1 MTFWQFAFKNVSRN
15 SKAYFAHFV
24 SSAFSIMVFFSFTVY
39 TYHPRLQSVQ
49 SFQERDPLM
58 NLASTAQFVI
68 VMFSFFFLLYS
79 VGTFLN
85 VRKQQ
90 FGVLTILGISQRQLK
105 KLLFTENM
113 IIGILSIFI
122 GIQGGLVFS
131 NFFLLVT
138 SKLTGAKGLFLY
150 WPTEAIIVTT
160 KAIIVTTVTFIILF
174 LIVSTFTPMFI
185 RTRKTTQLIKAT
197 KKGKKEKKPSI
208 LISIFALTCL
218 GLCYYIAGY
227 PQGYVTEEN
236 VQNGSVVFI
245 MLSILPL
252 VVVGTYLFFSQTF
265 LLFIYILK
273 KRRKFYLKQ
282 INMLWISDLVA
293 RTRSNINVLFIVSM
307 LSALAFTII
316 IGLFAVNNN
325 TKASVLERYPIPF
338 TYTSEGDN
346 TFEQKHITTIETEL
360 TNANFQYKKYKFTVL
375 KDTALKESI
384 SIMKMSDYNALAK
397 QLNRPEIT
405 LDSTQVYSIS
415 RYSPE
420 LLNLVSN
427 PFAKQHTITLG
438 SNKKEFHI
446 KGFINKGI
454 EPSFALPYLIVM
466 QDNVIENM
474 IPHIETI
481 TVYNYFVENW
491 ENAIVPTK
499 NILKSLD
506 HDANNLYEAH
516 KDEEDFIK
524 PFYIHTA
531 TDELIYGKGNA
542 IAQFFIWA
550 FLGFI
555 FFIGAASVLY
565 FRMYND
571 LTTERQKYITITKLG
586 LTESEMFRSA
596 TIQLGILFFV
606 PYIVAGIHTIFAIQ
620 FLQAMF
626 SFSLRKELL
635 IVLTLFGI
643 IEIIFFFLI
652 RSLYINKLSQHV
664 KI

>member
-15 SKAYFAHFV
+15 SKAYFAYFV

-39 TYHPRLQSVQ
+39 AFHPRLQSVQ
-49 SFQERDPLM
+49 GFQERDPLM
-58 NLASTAQFVI
+58 NSASTAQFII
-68 VMFSFFFLLYS
+68 VLFSFFFLLYS
-79 VGTFLN
+79 VGSFLN

-90 FGVLTILGISQRQLK
+90 FGILTILGISQRQLK
-105 KLLFTENM
+105 RLLFTENM
-113 IIGILSIFI
+113 MIGILSIFI

-138 SKLTGAKGLFLY
+138 SKLTGAKGLYLY
-150 WPTEAIIVTT
+150 WPTE
-160 KAIIVTTVTFIILF
+160 AIIVTTVTFIILF

-185 RTRKTTQLIKAT
+185 STRKTAQLIKGN
-197 KKGKKEKKPSI
+197 KKMKAEKKPSI
-208 LISIFALTCL
+208 LISLFALICL

-227 PQGYVTEEN
+227 PKGYVTEKN

-252 VVVGTYLFFSQTF
+252 VVVGTYFFFSQTF

-282 INMLWISDLVA
+282 INMLWISDLVS

-316 IGLFAVNNN
+316 IGLFAANNN
-325 TKASVLERYPIPF
+325 TTASVLERYPVPF

-346 TFEQKHITTIETEL
+346 SLEQKHITTIETEL
-360 TNANFQYKKYKFTVL
+360 TNSNFQYRKYKFTVV
-375 KDTALKESI
+375 KDTSSKEDI
-384 SIMKMSDYNALAK
+384 MLMKMSDYNAIAK
-397 QLNRPEIT
+397 QLKRPEIT
-405 LDSTQVYSIS
+405 LDSTQVYIIS
-415 RYSPE
+415 RHSPE

-427 PFAKQHTITLG
+427 PFAKHNTITLG

-454 EPSFALPYLIVM
+454 EPSFAFPHLAVV
-466 QDNVIENM
+466 QDYVFDNM
-474 IPHIETI
+474 IPHIET
-481 TVYNYFVENW
+481 TVIYNYFVENW

-499 NILKSLD
+499 NMLRVISG
-506 HDANNLYEAH
+506 DARKFYEKH
-516 KDEEDFIK
+516 TEENAQVPFFI
-524 PFYIHTA
+524 YTA

-542 IAQFFIWA
+542 VAQFFIWA

-606 PYIVAGIHTIFAIQ
+606 PYIVAGIHTIFAIK
-620 FLQAMF
+620 FLQSMF
-626 SFSLRKELL
+626 SFSLLKETC

-652 RSLYINKLSQHV
+652 RSLYINKLSQHIKV
-664 KI
+664 

>member
-15 SKAYFAHFV
+15 SKAYFAYFV

-39 TYHPRLQSVQ
+39 AYHPRLQSVQ

-58 NLASTAQFVI
+58 NLASTAQLVI

-79 VGTFLN
+79 IGTFLN

-90 FGVLTILGISQRQLK
+90 FGILTILGISQRQLK
-105 KLLFTENM
+105 RLLFTENM

-138 SKLTGAKGLFLY
+138 SKLTSAKGLYLY
-150 WPTEAIIVTT
+150 WPTE
-160 KAIIVTTVTFIILF
+160 AIIVTTVTFIILF

-185 RTRKTTQLIKAT
+185 RTRKTAHLIKGN
-197 KKGKKEKKPSI
+197 KKMPAEKRPSI
-208 LISIFALTCL
+208 LISLFALICL

-227 PQGYVTEEN
+227 PRGYVTEQN
-236 VQNGSVVFI
+236 VQNGSVFFI

-252 VVVGTYLFFSQTF
+252 VIVGTYLFFSQTF

-282 INMLWISDLVA
+282 INMLWISDLVS

-316 IGLFAVNNN
+316 IGLFAANNN
-325 TKASVLERYPIPF
+325 TKASVLERYPVPF

-346 TFEQKHITTIETEL
+346 SLEQKHISTIETEL
-360 TNANFQYKKYKFTVL
+360 TTNNFLYKKYKFTVL
-375 KDTALKESI
+375 KDTASKEDI
-384 SIMKMSDYNALAK
+384 MLMKMSDYNAIAK
-397 QLNRPEIT
+397 QLKRPEIT
-405 LDSTQVYSIS
+405 IDSTEVYIIS
-415 RYSPE
+415 RHSPE
-420 LLNLVSN
+420 LLDLVSN
-427 PFAKQHTITLG
+427 PFAKQNTITLG

-454 EPSFALPYLIVM
+454 EPSFAFPHLAVV
-466 QDNVIENM
+466 QDYVFDNM
-474 IPHIETI
+474 IPHIET
-481 TVYNYFVENW
+481 TVIYNYFVENW

-499 NILKSLD
+499 NMLRVISG
-506 HDANNLYEAH
+506 DAREFYEKH
-516 KDEEDFIK
+516 TEENAQV
-524 PFYIHTA
+524 PFFIHTA

-542 IAQFFIWA
+542 VAQFFIWA

-606 PYIVAGIHTIFAIQ
+606 PYIVAGVHTLFAVK
-620 FLQAMF
+620 FLQSMF
-626 SFSLRKELL
+626 SFSLLKETC
-635 IVLTLFGI
+635 IVLTFFGI

-652 RSLYINKLSQHV
+652 RSLYINKLSQHI

>member
-15 SKAYFAHFV
+15 SKAYFAYFV

-39 TYHPRLQSVQ
+39 AYHPRLQSVQ

-58 NLASTAQFVI
+58 NLASTAQLVI

-79 VGTFLN
+79 IGTFLN

-90 FGVLTILGISQRQLK
+90 FGILTILGISQRQLK
-105 KLLFTENM
+105 RLLFTENM

-138 SKLTGAKGLFLY
+138 SKLTSAKGLYLY
-150 WPTEAIIVTT
+150 WPTE
-160 KAIIVTTVTFIILF
+160 AIIVTTVTFIILF

-185 RTRKTTQLIKAT
+185 RTRKTAHLIKGN
-197 KKGKKEKKPSI
+197 KKMPAEKRPSI
-208 LISIFALTCL
+208 LISLFALICL

-227 PQGYVTEEN
+227 PRGYVTEKN
-236 VQNGSVVFI
+236 VQNGSVFFI

-252 VVVGTYLFFSQTF
+252 VIVGTYLFFSQTF

-273 KRRKFYLKQ
+273 KHRKFYLKQ
-282 INMLWISDLVA
+282 INMLWISDLVS

-316 IGLFAVNNN
+316 IGLFAANNN
-325 TKASVLERYPIPF
+325 TKASVLERYPVPF

-346 TFEQKHITTIETEL
+346 SLEQKHISTIETEL
-360 TNANFQYKKYKFTVL
+360 TTNNFLYKKYKFTVL
-375 KDTALKESI
+375 KDTASKEDI
-384 SIMKMSDYNALAK
+384 MLMKMSDYNAIAK
-397 QLNRPEIT
+397 QLKRPEIT
-405 LDSTQVYSIS
+405 IDSTEVYIIS
-415 RYSPE
+415 RHSPE
-420 LLNLVSN
+420 LLDLVSN
-427 PFAKQHTITLG
+427 PFAKQNTITLG

-454 EPSFALPYLIVM
+454 EPSFAFPHLAVV
-466 QDNVIENM
+466 QDYVFDNM
-474 IPHIETI
+474 IPHIET
-481 TVYNYFVENW
+481 TVIYNYFVENW

-499 NILKSLD
+499 NMLRVISG
-506 HDANNLYEAH
+506 DAREFYEKH
-516 KDEEDFIK
+516 TEENAQV
-524 PFYIHTA
+524 PFFIHTA

-542 IAQFFIWA
+542 VAQFFIWA

-606 PYIVAGIHTIFAIQ
+606 PYIVAGVHTLFAVK
-620 FLQAMF
+620 FLQSMF
-626 SFSLRKELL
+626 SFSLLKETC
-635 IVLTLFGI
+635 IVLTFFGI

-652 RSLYINKLSQHV
+652 RSLYINKLSQHI

>member
-15 SKAYFAHFV
+15 SKAYFAYFV

-39 TYHPRLQSVQ
+39 AYHPRLQSVQ

-58 NLASTAQFVI
+58 NLASTAQLVI

-79 VGTFLN
+79 IGTFLN

-90 FGVLTILGISQRQLK
+90 FGVLTVLGISQKQLK
-105 KLLFTENM
+105 RLLFTENM
-113 IIGILSIFI
+113 IIGMLAIFA

-138 SKLTGAKGLFLY
+138 SKLTSAKGLYLY

-160 KAIIVTTVTFIILF
+160 ITFIILF

-185 RTRKTTQLIKAT
+185 RTRKTTRLIKNN
-197 KKGKKEKKPSI
+197 KKEKRPSI
-208 LISIFALTCL
+208 LISLFALICL
-218 GLCYYIAGY
+218 ALCYYIAGY
-227 PQGYVTEEN
+227 PQGYITEKN
-236 VQNGSVVFI
+236 AQNGSVFLI

-265 LLFIYILK
+265 LLFIFILK
-273 KRRKFYLKQ
+273 KRRKFYMKQ
-282 INMLWISDLVA
+282 INMLWISDLA
-293 RTRSNINVLFIVSM
+293 NRTRSNINVLFIVSM

-316 IGLFAVNNN
+316 IGVFAINSN
-325 TKASVLERYPIPF
+325 TKAMILERRPFPF
-338 TYTSEGDN
+338 TYTSNGDN
-346 TFEQKHITTIETEL
+346 SLEQKHIATIETEL
-360 TNANFQYKKYKFTVL
+360 TNANFQYNKHKSTLL
-375 KDTALKESI
+375 KDTALKEDI
-384 SIMKMSDYNALAK
+384 ALMKMSDYNTLAK
-397 QLNRPEIT
+397 QLKRPEIH
-405 LDSTQVYSIS
+405 LDSTQVYIIS

-427 PFAKQHTITLG
+427 PFAKQNTITIG

-446 KGFINKGI
+446 KGFINKSI
-454 EPSFALPYLIVM
+454 EPAFVFPYLMVV
-466 QDNVIENM
+466 QDDVFNNM
-474 IPHIETI
+474 IPHIETTI
-481 TVYNYFVENW
+481 VYNYFVENW
-491 ENAIVPTK
+491 ENAIAPTK
-499 NILKSLD
+499 NILKHIGKD
-506 HDANNLYEAH
+506 TDTFYEAH
-516 KDEEDFIK
+516 KDAEGNFEP
-524 PFYIHTA
+524 PFHIYTA
-531 TDELIYGKGNA
+531 ADDLKYSKGNS
-542 IAQFFIWA
+542 IATFFIWA

-571 LTTERQKYITITKLG
+571 LTNEKQKYITITKLG

-606 PYIVAGIHTIFAIQ
+606 PYIVAGIHTLFAVK
-620 FLQAMF
+620 FLQTMF
-626 SFSLRKELL
+626 AFSLLKELL
-635 IVLTLFGI
+635 IVLTFFGI

-652 RSLYINKLSQHV
+652 RSLYINKLSQHI

>member
-15 SKAYFAHFV
+15 SKAYFAYFV

-39 TYHPRLQSVQ
+39 AYHPRLQSVQ

-58 NLASTAQFVI
+58 NLASTAQLVI

-79 VGTFLN
+79 IGTFLN
-85 VRKQQ
+85 VRKHQ
-90 FGVLTILGISQRQLK
+90 FGILTILGISQRQLK
-105 KLLFTENM
+105 RLLFTENM

-138 SKLTGAKGLFLY
+138 SKLTNAKGLYLY
-150 WPTEAIIVTT
+150 WPTE
-160 KAIIVTTVTFIILF
+160 AIIVTTVTFIILF

-185 RTRKTTQLIKAT
+185 RTRKTTKLIKGVN
-197 KKGKKEKKPSI
+197 KEKSEKKPSI
-208 LISIFALTCL
+208 PISLFALTCL

-227 PQGYVTEEN
+227 PQGYITEKN
-236 VQNGSVVFI
+236 AQNGSVFLI

-282 INMLWISDLVA
+282 INMLWISDLVS

-316 IGLFAVNNN
+316 IGLFAANNN
-325 TKASVLERYPIPF
+325 TKASVLERYPVPF

-346 TFEQKHITTIETEL
+346 SLEQKHISTIETEL
-360 TNANFQYKKYKFTVL
+360 TTNNFLYKKYKFTVL
-375 KDTALKESI
+375 KDTASKEDI
-384 SIMKMSDYNALAK
+384 MLMKMSDYNAIAK
-397 QLNRPEIT
+397 QLKRPEIT
-405 LDSTQVYSIS
+405 IDSTEVYIIS
-415 RYSPE
+415 RHSPE
-420 LLNLVSN
+420 LLDLVSN
-427 PFAKQHTITLG
+427 PFAKQNTITLG

-454 EPSFALPYLIVM
+454 EPSFAFPHLAVV
-466 QDNVIENM
+466 QDYVFDNM
-474 IPHIETI
+474 IPHIET
-481 TVYNYFVENW
+481 TVIYNYFVENW

-499 NILKSLD
+499 NMLRVISG
-506 HDANNLYEAH
+506 DAREFYEKH
-516 KDEEDFIK
+516 TEEK
-524 PFYIHTA
+524 AQVPFFIHTA

-542 IAQFFIWA
+542 VAQFFIWA

-606 PYIVAGIHTIFAIQ
+606 PYIVAGVHTLFAVK
-620 FLQAMF
+620 FLQSMF
-626 SFSLRKELL
+626 SFSLLKRHVSYSPFSGLSR
-635 IVLTLFGI
+635 LF
-643 IEIIFFFLI
+643 
-652 RSLYINKLSQHV
+652 SSS
-664 KI
+664 

>member
-15 SKAYFAHFV
+15 SKAYFAYFV

-39 TYHPRLQSVQ
+39 AYHPRLQSVQ

-58 NLASTAQFVI
+58 NLASTAQLVI

-79 VGTFLN
+79 IGTFLN

-90 FGVLTILGISQRQLK
+90 FGILTILGISQRQLK
-105 KLLFTENM
+105 RLLFTENM

-138 SKLTGAKGLFLY
+138 SKLTSAKGLYLY
-150 WPTEAIIVTT
+150 WPTE
-160 KAIIVTTVTFIILF
+160 AIIVTTVTFIILF

-185 RTRKTTQLIKAT
+185 RTRKTAHLIKGN
-197 KKGKKEKKPSI
+197 KKMPADKRPSI
-208 LISIFALTCL
+208 LISLFALICL

-227 PQGYVTEEN
+227 PRGYVTEKN
-236 VQNGSVVFI
+236 VQNGSVFFI

-252 VVVGTYLFFSQTF
+252 VIVGTYLFFSQTF

-282 INMLWISDLVA
+282 INMLWISDLVS

-316 IGLFAVNNN
+316 IGLFAANNN
-325 TKASVLERYPIPF
+325 TKASVLERYPVPF

-346 TFEQKHITTIETEL
+346 SLEQKHISTIETEL
-360 TNANFQYKKYKFTVL
+360 TTNNFLYKKYKFTVL
-375 KDTALKESI
+375 KDTASKEDI
-384 SIMKMSDYNALAK
+384 MLMKMSDYNAIAK
-397 QLNRPEIT
+397 QLKRPEIT
-405 LDSTQVYSIS
+405 IDSTEVYIIS
-415 RYSPE
+415 RHSPE
-420 LLNLVSN
+420 LLDLVSN
-427 PFAKQHTITLG
+427 PFAKQNTITLG

-454 EPSFALPYLIVM
+454 EPSFAFPHLAVV
-466 QDNVIENM
+466 QDYVFDNM
-474 IPHIETI
+474 IPHIET
-481 TVYNYFVENW
+481 TVIYNYFVENW

-499 NILKSLD
+499 NMLRVISG
-506 HDANNLYEAH
+506 DAREFYEKH
-516 KDEEDFIK
+516 TEENAQV
-524 PFYIHTA
+524 PFFIHTA

-542 IAQFFIWA
+542 VAQFFIWA

-606 PYIVAGIHTIFAIQ
+606 PYIVAGVHTLFAVK
-620 FLQAMF
+620 FLQSMF
-626 SFSLRKELL
+626 SFSLLKETC
-635 IVLTLFGI
+635 IVLTFFGI

-652 RSLYINKLSQHV
+652 RSLYINKLSQHI

>member
-15 SKAYFAHFV
+15 SKAYFAYFV

-39 TYHPRLQSVQ
+39 AYHPRLQSVQ
-49 SFQERDPLM
+49 NFQERDPLM
-58 NLASTAQFVI
+58 NLASTAQLVI

-79 VGTFLN
+79 IGTFLN

-90 FGVLTILGISQRQLK
+90 FGILTILGISQRQLK
-105 KLLFTENM
+105 RLLFTENM

-138 SKLTGAKGLFLY
+138 SKLTSAKGLYLY
-150 WPTEAIIVTT
+150 WPTE
-160 KAIIVTTVTFIILF
+160 AIIVTTVTFIILF

-185 RTRKTTQLIKAT
+185 RTRKTAHLIKGN
-197 KKGKKEKKPSI
+197 KKIPAEKRPSI
-208 LISIFALTCL
+208 LISLFALICL

-227 PQGYVTEEN
+227 PRGYVTEKN
-236 VQNGSVVFI
+236 VQNGSVFFI

-316 IGLFAVNNN
+316 IGLFAANNN
-325 TKASVLERYPIPF
+325 TKASVLERYPVPF

-346 TFEQKHITTIETEL
+346 SLEQKHISTIETEL
-360 TNANFQYKKYKFTVL
+360 TTSNFQYQKYKFTVL
-375 KDTALKESI
+375 KDTASKEDI
-384 SIMKMSDYNALAK
+384 MLMKMSDYNAIAK
-397 QLNRPEIT
+397 QLKRPEIT
-405 LDSTQVYSIS
+405 IDSTEVYIIS
-415 RYSPE
+415 RHSPE
-420 LLNLVSN
+420 LLDLVSN
-427 PFAKQHTITLG
+427 PFAKQNTITLG

-454 EPSFALPYLIVM
+454 EPSFAFPHLAVV
-466 QDNVIENM
+466 QDYVFDNM
-474 IPHIETI
+474 IPHIET
-481 TVYNYFVENW
+481 TVIYNYFVENW

-499 NILKSLD
+499 NMLRVISS
-506 HDANNLYEAH
+506 DAREFYKKH
-516 KDEEDFIK
+516 TEENAQV
-524 PFYIHTA
+524 PFFIHTA

-542 IAQFFIWA
+542 VAQFFIWA

-586 LTESEMFRSA
+586 LTELEMFRSA

-606 PYIVAGIHTIFAIQ
+606 PYIVAGVHTLFAVK
-620 FLQAMF
+620 FLQSMF
-626 SFSLRKELL
+626 SFSLLKETC
-635 IVLTLFGI
+635 IVLTFFGI

-652 RSLYINKLSQHV
+652 RSLYINKLSQHI

>member
-15 SKAYFAHFV
+15 SKAYFAYFV

-39 TYHPRLQSVQ
+39 AYHPRLQSVQ

-58 NLASTAQFVI
+58 NLASTAQLVI

-79 VGTFLN
+79 IGTFLN

-90 FGVLTILGISQRQLK
+90 FGILTILGISQRQLK
-105 KLLFTENM
+105 RLLFTENM

-138 SKLTGAKGLFLY
+138 SKLTSAKGLYLY
-150 WPTEAIIVTT
+150 WPTE
-160 KAIIVTTVTFIILF
+160 AIIVTTVTFIILF
-174 LIVSTFTPMFI
+174 LIVSRFTPMFI
-185 RTRKTTQLIKAT
+185 RTRKTAHLIKGN
-197 KKGKKEKKPSI
+197 KKMPAEKRPSI
-208 LISIFALTCL
+208 LISLFALICL

-227 PQGYVTEEN
+227 PRGYVTEKN
-236 VQNGSVVFI
+236 VQNGSVFFI

-252 VVVGTYLFFSQTF
+252 VIVGTYLFFSQTF

-282 INMLWISDLVA
+282 INMLWISDLVS

-316 IGLFAVNNN
+316 IGLFAANNN
-325 TKASVLERYPIPF
+325 TKASVLERYPVPF

-346 TFEQKHITTIETEL
+346 SLEQKHISTIETEL
-360 TNANFQYKKYKFTVL
+360 TTNNFLYKKYKFTVL
-375 KDTALKESI
+375 KDTASKEDI
-384 SIMKMSDYNALAK
+384 MLMKMSDYNAIAK
-397 QLNRPEIT
+397 QLKRPEIT
-405 LDSTQVYSIS
+405 IDSTEVYIIS
-415 RYSPE
+415 RHSPE
-420 LLNLVSN
+420 LLDLVSN
-427 PFAKQHTITLG
+427 PFAKQNTITLG

-454 EPSFALPYLIVM
+454 EPSFAFPHLAVV
-466 QDNVIENM
+466 QDYVFDNM
-474 IPHIETI
+474 IPHIET
-481 TVYNYFVENW
+481 TVIYNYFVENW

-499 NILKSLD
+499 NMLRVISG
-506 HDANNLYEAH
+506 DAREFYEKH
-516 KDEEDFIK
+516 TEENAQV
-524 PFYIHTA
+524 PFFIHTA

-542 IAQFFIWA
+542 VAQFFIWA

-606 PYIVAGIHTIFAIQ
+606 PYIVAGVHTLFAVK
-620 FLQAMF
+620 FLQSMF
-626 SFSLRKELL
+626 SFSLLKETC
-635 IVLTLFGI
+635 IVLTFFGI

-652 RSLYINKLSQHV
+652 RSLYINKLSQHI

>member
-15 SKAYFAHFV
+15 SKAYFAYFV

-39 TYHPRLQSVQ
+39 AYHPRLQSVQ
-49 SFQERDPLM
+49 NFQDRDPLM

-79 VGTFLN
+79 IGTFLN

-90 FGVLTILGISQRQLK
+90 FGILTILGISQRQLK
-105 KLLFTENM
+105 RLLFTENM

-138 SKLTGAKGLFLY
+138 SKLTSAKGLYLY
-150 WPTEAIIVTT
+150 WPTE
-160 KAIIVTTVTFIILF
+160 AIIVTTVTFIILF

-185 RTRKTTQLIKAT
+185 RTRKTVHLIKGN
-197 KKGKKEKKPSI
+197 KKVTAEKRPSI

-227 PQGYVTEEN
+227 PQGYVTEKN
-236 VQNGSVVFI
+236 VQNGSVFLI

-282 INMLWISDLVA
+282 INMLWISDLVS

-316 IGLFAVNNN
+316 IGLFAANNN
-325 TKASVLERYPIPF
+325 TKASILERYPIPF

-346 TFEQKHITTIETEL
+346 SLEQKHITTIETEL
-360 TNANFQYKKYKFTVL
+360 TNSNFQYRKYKFTVL
-375 KDTALKESI
+375 KDTASKEDI
-384 SIMKMSDYNALAK
+384 MLMKMSDYNAIAK
-397 QLNRPEIT
+397 QLRRPEIT
-405 LDSTQVYSIS
+405 LDSTQVYIIS
-415 RYSPE
+415 RHSPE
-420 LLNLVSN
+420 LLDLVSN
-427 PFAKQHTITLG
+427 PFAKQNTITLG

-454 EPSFALPYLIVM
+454 EPSFAFPHLAVV
-466 QDNVIENM
+466 QDYVFDNM
-474 IPHIETI
+474 IPHIET
-481 TVYNYFVENW
+481 TVIYNYFVENW

-499 NILKSLD
+499 NMLRVISG
-506 HDANNLYEAH
+506 DAREFYEKH
-516 KDEEDFIK
+516 TEEKAQI
-524 PFYIHTA
+524 PFFIHTA

-542 IAQFFIWA
+542 VAQFFIWA

-571 LTTERQKYITITKLG
+571 LTNEKQKYITITKLG

-606 PYIVAGIHTIFAIQ
+606 PYIVAGVHTLFAVK
-620 FLQAMF
+620 FLQSMF
-626 SFSLRKELL
+626 AFSLLKELL
-635 IVLTLFGI
+635 IVLTFFGI

-652 RSLYINKLSQHV
+652 RSLYINKLSQHI

>member
-15 SKAYFAHFV
+15 SKAYFAYFV

-39 TYHPRLQSVQ
+39 AYHPRLQSVQ
-49 SFQERDPLM
+49 NFQERDPLM
-58 NLASTAQFVI
+58 NLASTAQLVI

-79 VGTFLN
+79 IGTFLN

-90 FGVLTILGISQRQLK
+90 FGILTILGISQRQLK
-105 KLLFTENM
+105 RLLFTENM

-138 SKLTGAKGLFLY
+138 SKLTSAKGLYLY
-150 WPTEAIIVTT
+150 WPTE
-160 KAIIVTTVTFIILF
+160 AIIVTTVTFIILF

-185 RTRKTTQLIKAT
+185 RTRKTAHLIKGN
-197 KKGKKEKKPSI
+197 KKIPAEKRPSI
-208 LISIFALTCL
+208 LISLFALICL

-227 PQGYVTEEN
+227 PRGYVTEKN
-236 VQNGSVVFI
+236 VQNGSVFFI

-316 IGLFAVNNN
+316 IGLFAANNN
-325 TKASVLERYPIPF
+325 TKASVLERYPVPF

-346 TFEQKHITTIETEL
+346 FLEQKHISTIETEL
-360 TNANFQYKKYKFTVL
+360 TTSNFQYKKYKFTVL
-375 KDTALKESI
+375 KDTASKEDI
-384 SIMKMSDYNALAK
+384 MLMKMSDYNAIAK
-397 QLNRPEIT
+397 QLKRPEIT
-405 LDSTQVYSIS
+405 IDSTEVYIIS
-415 RYSPE
+415 RHSPE
-420 LLNLVSN
+420 LLDLVSN
-427 PFAKQHTITLG
+427 PFAKQNTITLG

-454 EPSFALPYLIVM
+454 EPSFAFPHLAVV
-466 QDNVIENM
+466 QDYVFDNM
-474 IPHIETI
+474 IPHIET
-481 TVYNYFVENW
+481 TVIYNYFVENW

-499 NILKSLD
+499 NMLRVISG
-506 HDANNLYEAH
+506 DAREFYKKH
-516 KDEEDFIK
+516 TEENAQV
-524 PFYIHTA
+524 PFFIHTA

-542 IAQFFIWA
+542 VAQFFIWA

-586 LTESEMFRSA
+586 LTELEMFRSA

-606 PYIVAGIHTIFAIQ
+606 PYIVAGVHTLFAVK
-620 FLQAMF
+620 FLQSMF
-626 SFSLRKELL
+626 SFSLLKETC
-635 IVLTLFGI
+635 IVLTFFGI

-652 RSLYINKLSQHV
+652 RSLYINKLSQHI

>member
-15 SKAYFAHFV
+15 SKAYFAYFV

-39 TYHPRLQSVQ
+39 AYHPRLQNLQ
-49 SFQERDPLM
+49 KFQERDPLM
-58 NLASTAQFVI
+58 NLASTAQFII
-68 VMFSFFFLLYS
+68 VLFSFFFLLYS

-90 FGVLTILGISQRQLK
+90 FGILTILGISQRQLK
-105 KLLFTENM
+105 RLLFTENM

-138 SKLTGAKGLFLY
+138 SKLTSAKGLYLY
-150 WPTEAIIVTT
+150 WPAE
-160 KAIIVTTVTFIILF
+160 AIIVTTVTFIILF

-185 RTRKTTQLIKAT
+185 RTRKTVHLIKGN
-197 KKGKKEKKPSI
+197 KKVTAEKRPSI

-227 PQGYVTEEN
+227 PQGYVTEKN
-236 VQNGSVVFI
+236 VQNGSVFFI
-245 MLSILPL
+245 ILSILPL
-252 VVVGTYLFFSQTF
+252 VVVGTYFFFSQTF

-316 IGLFAVNNN
+316 IGLFAANNN

-346 TFEQKHITTIETEL
+346 SLEQKHITTIETEL
-360 TNANFQYKKYKFTVL
+360 TNSNFQYRKYKLTVL
-375 KDTALKESI
+375 KDTASKEDI
-384 SIMKMSDYNALAK
+384 MLMKMSDYNAIAK
-397 QLNRPEIT
+397 QLKRLEIT
-405 LDSTQVYSIS
+405 LDSTQVYIIS
-415 RYSPE
+415 RHSPE

-427 PFAKQHTITLG
+427 PFAKQDTITLG

-454 EPSFALPYLIVM
+454 EPSFAFPYLIVI
-466 QDNVIENM
+466 QDYVFDNM
-474 IPHIETI
+474 IPHIETTI
-481 TVYNYFVENW
+481 VYNYFVENW

-499 NILKSLD
+499 NILRTISN
-506 HDANNLYEAH
+506 DASDFFEKH
-516 KDEEDFIK
+516 KEENAQT

-531 TDELIYGKGNA
+531 TDELNYSKGNS

-571 LTTERQKYITITKLG
+571 LTNEKQKYITITKLG

-606 PYIVAGIHTIFAIQ
+606 PYIVAGVHTLFAVK
-620 FLQAMF
+620 FLQSMF
-626 SFSLRKELL
+626 SFSLLKELL
-635 IVLTLFGI
+635 IVLTFFGI

-652 RSLYINKLSQHV
+652 RSLYINKLSQHI
-664 KI
+664 KL

>member
-15 SKAYFAHFV
+15 SKAYFAYFV

-39 TYHPRLQSVQ
+39 VYHPRLQSVQ
-49 SFQERDPLM
+49 NFQERDPLM
-58 NLASTAQFVI
+58 NLASTAQLVI

-79 VGTFLN
+79 IGTFLN

-90 FGVLTILGISQRQLK
+90 FGVLTILGISQKQLK
-105 KLLFTENM
+105 RLLFTENM
-113 IIGILSIFI
+113 IIGLLAIFI

-138 SKLTGAKGLFLY
+138 SKLTGAKGLLLY
-150 WPTEAIIVTT
+150 WPTE
-160 KAIIVTTVTFIILF
+160 AIIVTTVTFIILF

-197 KKGKKEKKPSI
+197 KKEKNEKKPSI

-227 PQGYVTEEN
+227 PQGYVTEKN
-236 VQNGSVVFI
+236 VQNGSVIFI

-316 IGLFAVNNN
+316 IGLFAANNH
-325 TKASVLERYPIPF
+325 TKASILERYPIPF

-375 KDTALKESI
+375 KDTASEESI
-384 SIMKMSDYNALAK
+384 AIIKMSDYNALAK

-427 PFAKQHTITLG
+427 PFAKQDTITLG

-446 KGFINKGI
+446 KGFINEGI
-454 EPSFALPYLIVM
+454 EPSFALPHLIVM

-531 TDELIYGKGNA
+531 TDELIHSKGNA

-571 LTTERQKYITITKLG
+571 LTNEKQKYITITKLG

>member
-15 SKAYFAHFV
+15 SKAYFAYFV

-39 TYHPRLQSVQ
+39 AYHPRLQSVQ
-49 SFQERDPLM
+49 NFQERDPLM
-58 NLASTAQFVI
+58 NLASTAQLVI

-79 VGTFLN
+79 IGTFLN

-90 FGVLTILGISQRQLK
+90 FGILTILGISQRQLK
-105 KLLFTENM
+105 RLLFTENM

-138 SKLTGAKGLFLY
+138 SKLTSAKGLYLY
-150 WPTEAIIVTT
+150 WPTE
-160 KAIIVTTVTFIILF
+160 AIIVTTVTFIILF

-185 RTRKTTQLIKAT
+185 RTRKTAHLIKGN
-197 KKGKKEKKPSI
+197 KKIPAEKRPSI
-208 LISIFALTCL
+208 LISLFALICL

-227 PQGYVTEEN
+227 PRGYVTEKN
-236 VQNGSVVFI
+236 VQNGSVFFI

-316 IGLFAVNNN
+316 IGLFAANNN
-325 TKASVLERYPIPF
+325 TKASVLERYSVPF

-346 TFEQKHITTIETEL
+346 SLEQKHISTIETEL
-360 TNANFQYKKYKFTVL
+360 TTSNFQYKKYKFTVL
-375 KDTALKESI
+375 KDIASKEDI
-384 SIMKMSDYNALAK
+384 MLMKMSDYNAIAQ
-397 QLNRPEIT
+397 QLKRPEIT
-405 LDSTQVYSIS
+405 IDSTEVYIIS
-415 RYSPE
+415 RHSPE
-420 LLNLVSN
+420 LLDLVSN
-427 PFAKQHTITLG
+427 PFAKQNTITLG

-454 EPSFALPYLIVM
+454 EPSFAFPHLAVV
-466 QDNVIENM
+466 QDYVFDNM
-474 IPHIETI
+474 IPHIET
-481 TVYNYFVENW
+481 TVIYNYFVENW

-499 NILKSLD
+499 NMLRVISG
-506 HDANNLYEAH
+506 DAREFYKKHA
-516 KDEEDFIK
+516 EENAQV
-524 PFYIHTA
+524 PFFIHTA

-542 IAQFFIWA
+542 VAQFFIWA

-586 LTESEMFRSA
+586 LTELEMFRSA

-606 PYIVAGIHTIFAIQ
+606 PYIVAGVHTLFAVK
-620 FLQAMF
+620 FLQSMF
-626 SFSLRKELL
+626 SFSLLKETC
-635 IVLTLFGI
+635 IVLTFFGI

-652 RSLYINKLSQHV
+652 RSLYINKLSQHI

>member
-15 SKAYFAHFV
+15 SKAYFAYFV

-39 TYHPRLQSVQ
+39 AYHPRLQSVQ

-79 VGTFLN
+79 IGTFLN

-90 FGVLTILGISQRQLK
+90 FGILTILGISQRQLK
-105 KLLFTENM
+105 RLLFTENM

-138 SKLTGAKGLFLY
+138 SKLTSAKGLYLY
-150 WPTEAIIVTT
+150 WPTE
-160 KAIIVTTVTFIILF
+160 AIIVTTVTFIILF

-185 RTRKTTQLIKAT
+185 RTRKTTQLIKGVN
-197 KKGKKEKKPSI
+197 KEKSEKKPSI
-208 LISIFALTCL
+208 LISLFAVICL

-227 PQGYVTEEN
+227 PRGYVTEKN
-236 VQNGSVVFI
+236 VQNGSVFFI

-282 INMLWISDLVA
+282 INMLWISDLVS

-316 IGLFAVNNN
+316 IGLFAANNN

-346 TFEQKHITTIETEL
+346 SLEQKHITTIETEL
-360 TNANFQYKKYKFTVL
+360 TNSNFPYKKYKFTVL
-375 KDTALKESI
+375 KDTASKED
-384 SIMKMSDYNALAK
+384 IMLMKLSDYNAIAK
-397 QLNRPEIT
+397 QLKRSEIKI
-405 LDSTQVYSIS
+405 DSTEVYIIS
-415 RYSPE
+415 RHSPE
-420 LLNLVSN
+420 LLDLVSN
-427 PFAKQHTITLG
+427 PFAKQNTITLG

-454 EPSFALPYLIVM
+454 EPSFAFPHLVVV
-466 QDNVIENM
+466 QDYVFDNM
-474 IPHIETI
+474 IPHIET
-481 TVYNYFVENW
+481 TVIYNYFVENW

-499 NILKSLD
+499 NMLRVISS
-506 HDANNLYEAH
+506 DARAFYEKH
-516 KDEEDFIK
+516 TEENAPV
-524 PFYIHTA
+524 PFFIHTA

-542 IAQFFIWA
+542 VAQFFIWA

-571 LTTERQKYITITKLG
+571 LTTEKQKYITITKLG

-606 PYIVAGIHTIFAIQ
+606 PYIVAGVHTLFAVK
-620 FLQAMF
+620 FLQSMF
-626 SFSLRKELL
+626 SFSLLKETC
-635 IVLTLFGI
+635 IVLTFFGI

-652 RSLYINKLSQHV
+652 RSLYINKLSQHI

>member
-15 SKAYFAHFV
+15 SKAYFAYFV

-39 TYHPRLQSVQ
+39 AYHPRLQSVQ
-49 SFQERDPLM
+49 SFQERNPLM
-58 NLASTAQFVI
+58 NLASTAQLVI

-79 VGTFLN
+79 IGTFLN

-90 FGVLTILGISQRQLK
+90 FGILTILGISQRQLK
-105 KLLFTENM
+105 RLLFTENM

-138 SKLTGAKGLFLY
+138 SKLTSAKGLYLY
-150 WPTEAIIVTT
+150 WPTE
-160 KAIIVTTVTFIILF
+160 AIIVTTVTFIILF

-185 RTRKTTQLIKAT
+185 RTRKTAHLIKGN
-197 KKGKKEKKPSI
+197 KKMPAEKRPSI
-208 LISIFALTCL
+208 LISLFALICL

-227 PQGYVTEEN
+227 PRGYVTEKN
-236 VQNGSVVFI
+236 VQNGSVFFI

-252 VVVGTYLFFSQTF
+252 VIVGTYLFFSQTF

-282 INMLWISDLVA
+282 INMLWISDLVS

-316 IGLFAVNNN
+316 IGLFAANNN
-325 TKASVLERYPIPF
+325 TKASVLERYPVPF

-346 TFEQKHITTIETEL
+346 SLEQKHISTIETEL
-360 TNANFQYKKYKFTVL
+360 TTNNFLYKKYKFTVL
-375 KDTALKESI
+375 KDTASKEDI
-384 SIMKMSDYNALAK
+384 MLMKMSDYNAIAK
-397 QLNRPEIT
+397 QLKRPEIT
-405 LDSTQVYSIS
+405 IDSTEMYIIS
-415 RYSPE
+415 RHSPE
-420 LLNLVSN
+420 LLDLVSN
-427 PFAKQHTITLG
+427 PFAKQNTITLG

-454 EPSFALPYLIVM
+454 EPSFAFPHLAVV
-466 QDNVIENM
+466 QDYVFDNM
-474 IPHIETI
+474 IPHIET
-481 TVYNYFVENW
+481 TVIYNYFVENW

-499 NILKSLD
+499 NMLRVISG
-506 HDANNLYEAH
+506 DAREFYEKH
-516 KDEEDFIK
+516 TEENAQV
-524 PFYIHTA
+524 PFFIHTA

-542 IAQFFIWA
+542 VAQFFIWA

-606 PYIVAGIHTIFAIQ
+606 PYIVAGVHTLFAVK
-620 FLQAMF
+620 FLQSMF
-626 SFSLRKELL
+626 SFSLLKETC
-635 IVLTLFGI
+635 IVLTFFGI

-652 RSLYINKLSQHV
+652 RSLYINKLSQHI

>member
-15 SKAYFAHFV
+15 SKAYFAYFV

-39 TYHPRLQSVQ
+39 AFHPRLQSVQ
-49 SFQERDPLM
+49 GFQERDPLM
-58 NLASTAQFVI
+58 NSASTAQFII
-68 VMFSFFFLLYS
+68 VLFSFFFLLYS
-79 VGTFLN
+79 VGSFLN

-90 FGVLTILGISQRQLK
+90 FGILTILGISQRQLK
-105 KLLFTENM
+105 RLLFTENM
-113 IIGILSIFI
+113 MIGILSIFI

-138 SKLTGAKGLFLY
+138 SKLTGAKGLYLY
-150 WPTEAIIVTT
+150 WPTE
-160 KAIIVTTVTFIILF
+160 AIIVTTVTFIILF

-185 RTRKTTQLIKAT
+185 RTRKTAKLIKGN
-197 KKGKKEKKPSI
+197 KKMKAEKRPSI
-208 LISIFALTCL
+208 LISLFALICL

-227 PQGYVTEEN
+227 PQGYVTEKN
-236 VQNGSVVFI
+236 AQNGSVFFI
-245 MLSILPL
+245 ILSILPL

-282 INMLWISDLVA
+282 INMLWISDLVS

-316 IGLFAVNNN
+316 IGLFAANNN
-325 TKASVLERYPIPF
+325 TTASVLERYPVPF

-346 TFEQKHITTIETEL
+346 SLEQKHITTIETEL
-360 TNANFQYKKYKFTVL
+360 TNSNFQYRKYKFTVV
-375 KDTALKESI
+375 KDTASKEDI
-384 SIMKMSDYNALAK
+384 MLMKMSDYNAIAK
-397 QLNRPEIT
+397 QLKRPKIT
-405 LDSTQVYSIS
+405 LDSTQVYIIS
-415 RYSPE
+415 RHSPE

-427 PFAKQHTITLG
+427 PFVKQNTITLG

-454 EPSFALPYLIVM
+454 EPSFAFPHLAVV
-466 QDNVIENM
+466 QDYVFNNM
-474 IPHIETI
+474 IPHIETAVI
-481 TVYNYFVENW
+481 YNYFVKDW

-499 NILKSLD
+499 NMLRVIGD
-506 HDANNLYEAH
+506 DARAFYEKH
-516 KDEEDFIK
+516 REETVQV
-524 PFYIHTA
+524 PFTIYTA
-531 TDELIYGKGNA
+531 TDEFIYGKRDA

-606 PYIVAGIHTIFAIQ
+606 PYIVAGIHTIFAIK
-620 FLQAMF
+620 FLQSMF
-626 SFSLRKELL
+626 SFSLLKETC

-652 RSLYINKLSQHV
+652 RSLYINKLSQHIKV
-664 KI
+664 

>member
-15 SKAYFAHFV
+15 SKAYFAYFV

-39 TYHPRLQSVQ
+39 AYHPRLQNLQ
-49 SFQERDPLM
+49 KFQERDPLM
-58 NLASTAQFVI
+58 NLASTAQFII
-68 VMFSFFFLLYS
+68 VLFSFFFLLYS

-90 FGVLTILGISQRQLK
+90 LGILTILGISQRQLK
-105 KLLFTENM
+105 RLLFTENM

-138 SKLTGAKGLFLY
+138 SKLTSAKGLYLY
-150 WPTEAIIVTT
+150 WPTE
-160 KAIIVTTVTFIILF
+160 AIIVTTVTFIILF

-185 RTRKTTQLIKAT
+185 RTRKTTQLIKGT
-197 KKGKKEKKPSI
+197 KKEKKEKKPSI
-208 LISIFALTCL
+208 LISLFALTCL

-227 PQGYVTEEN
+227 PQGYVTEKN
-236 VQNGSVVFI
+236 VQNGSVFLI

-252 VVVGTYLFFSQTF
+252 VVVGTYFFFSQTF

-282 INMLWISDLVA
+282 INMLWISDLVS

-316 IGLFAVNNN
+316 IGLFATNNN
-325 TKASVLERYPIPF
+325 TKASIIERYPIPF
-338 TYTSEGDN
+338 TYTSEGAN
-346 TFEQKHITTIETEL
+346 SLEQKHITTIETEL
-360 TNANFQYKKYKFTVL
+360 TNSHFEYKKYKFTVL
-375 KDTALKESI
+375 KDTALKEDI
-384 SIMKMSDYNALAK
+384 MLMKMSDYNAIAK
-397 QLNRPEIT
+397 QLKRPEIT
-405 LDSTQVYSIS
+405 LDSTQVYIIS
-415 RYSPE
+415 RHSPE

-427 PFAKQHTITLG
+427 PFAKQDTITLG

-454 EPSFALPYLIVM
+454 EPSFAFPHLIVI
-466 QDNVIENM
+466 QDYVFDNM
-474 IPHIETI
+474 IPHIETTI
-481 TVYNYFVENW
+481 VYNYFVENW

-499 NILKSLD
+499 NILRTISD
-506 HDANNLYEAH
+506 DASDFFEKH
-516 KDEEDFIK
+516 KEENAQT

-531 TDELIYGKGNA
+531 TDELNYSKGNS

-606 PYIVAGIHTIFAIQ
+606 PYIVAGIHTVFAIQ
-620 FLQAMF
+620 FLQSMF
-626 SFSLRKELL
+626 SFSLLKESL

-652 RSLYINKLSQHV
+652 RSLYINKLSQHI
-664 KI
+664 KT

>member
-15 SKAYFAHFV
+15 SKAYFAYFV

-39 TYHPRLQSVQ
+39 AYHPRLQIMNKL
-49 SFQERDPLM
+49 QEQDPLM
-58 NLASTAQFVI
+58 NLAGMAQFVI
-68 VMFSFFFLLYS
+68 VLFSFFFLLYS
-79 VGTFLN
+79 IGTFLN

-90 FGVLTILGISQRQLK
+90 FGVLTVLGISQKQLK
-105 KLLFTENM
+105 RLLFTENM
-113 IIGILSIFI
+113 IIGMLAIFA

-138 SKLTGAKGLFLY
+138 SKLTNAKGLYLY
-150 WPTEAIIVTT
+150 WPTE
-160 KAIIVTTVTFIILF
+160 AIIVTTVTFIILF
-174 LIVSTFTPMFI
+174 FIVSTFTPMFI
-185 RTRKTTQLIKAT
+185 RTRKTTRLIKNS
-197 KKGKKEKKPSI
+197 KKEKSEKRPSI
-208 LISIFALTCL
+208 LISLFALICL
-218 GLCYYIAGY
+218 ALCYYIAGY
-227 PQGYVTEEN
+227 PQGYVTEKN
-236 VQNGSVVFI
+236 AQNGSVFLI

-252 VVVGTYLFFSQTF
+252 VVTGTYLFFSQTF
-265 LLFIYILK
+265 LLFIFILK
-273 KRRKFYLKQ
+273 KRRKFYMKQ
-282 INMLWISDLVA
+282 INMLWISDLA
-293 RTRSNINVLFIVSM
+293 SRTRSNINVLFIVSM

-316 IGLFAVNNN
+316 IGLFAANNN
-325 TKASVLERYPIPF
+325 TKASVLERYPVPF

-346 TFEQKHITTIETEL
+346 SLEQKHITAIETEL
-360 TNANFQYKKYKFTVL
+360 TNSNFQYRKYKFTVV
-375 KDTALKESI
+375 KDTASKEDI
-384 SIMKMSDYNALAK
+384 MLMKMSDYNAIAK
-397 QLNRPEIT
+397 QLKRPEIT
-405 LDSTQVYSIS
+405 LDSTQVYIIS
-415 RYSPE
+415 RHSPE

-427 PFAKQHTITLG
+427 PFAKHNTITLG

-454 EPSFALPYLIVM
+454 EPSFAFPHLAVV
-466 QDNVIENM
+466 QDYVFDNM
-474 IPHIETI
+474 IPHIET
-481 TVYNYFVENW
+481 TVIYNYFVENW

-499 NILKSLD
+499 NMLRVISG
-506 HDANNLYEAH
+506 DARKFYKKH
-516 KDEEDFIK
+516 TEENAKVPFFI
-524 PFYIHTA
+524 YTA

-542 IAQFFIWA
+542 VAQFFIWA

-606 PYIVAGIHTIFAIQ
+606 PYIVAGVHTLFAVK
-620 FLQAMF
+620 FLQSMF
-626 SFSLRKELL
+626 SFSLLKETC

-652 RSLYINKLSQHV
+652 RSLYINKLSQHI

>member
-15 SKAYFAHFV
+15 SKAYFAYFV
-24 SSAFSIMVFFSFTVY
+24 SSTFSIMVFFSFTVY
-39 TYHPRLQSVQ
+39 AYHPRLQSVQ
-49 SFQERDPLM
+49 NFQERDPLM
-58 NLASTAQFVI
+58 NLASTAQLVI

-79 VGTFLN
+79 IGTFLN

-90 FGVLTILGISQRQLK
+90 FGILTILGISQRQLK
-105 KLLFTENM
+105 RLLFTENM

-138 SKLTGAKGLFLY
+138 SKLTSVKGLYLY

-160 KAIIVTTVTFIILF
+160 ITFIILF

-185 RTRKTTQLIKAT
+185 RTRKTVHLIKGN
-197 KKGKKEKKPSI
+197 KKVTAEKRPSI
-208 LISIFALTCL
+208 LISLFALICL

-227 PQGYVTEEN
+227 PQGYVTEKN
-236 VQNGSVVFI
+236 VQNESVFFI

-252 VVVGTYLFFSQTF
+252 VVAGTYLFFSQTF

-316 IGLFAVNNN
+316 IGLFAANNH
-325 TKASVLERYPIPF
+325 TKASILERYPIPF

-346 TFEQKHITTIETEL
+346 AFEQKHITTIETEL
-360 TNANFQYKKYKFTVL
+360 TNANFQYNKYKFTVL
-375 KDTALKESI
+375 KDTALKEEI
-384 SIMKMSDYNALAK
+384 AIMKMSDYNALAK
-397 QLNRPEIT
+397 QLSRPEIT
-405 LDSTQVYSIS
+405 LNSTQVYIIS

-427 PFAKQHTITLG
+427 PFAKQDTITLG

-446 KGFINKGI
+446 KDFINKGI
-454 EPSFALPYLIVM
+454 EPTFALPHLIVM
-466 QDNVIENM
+466 QDTVIEDM

-499 NILKSLD
+499 NILKNLD
-506 HDANNLYEAH
+506 HDAENLYEAH
-516 KDEEDFIK
+516 KKEEDFLK
-524 PFYIHTA
+524 PFHIHTA
-531 TDELIYGKGNA
+531 TDELVHSKENA
-542 IAQFFIWA
+542 VAQFFIWA

-571 LTTERQKYITITKLG
+571 LTTEKQKYITITKLG

-606 PYIVAGIHTIFAIQ
+606 PYIVAGVHTLFAVK
-620 FLQAMF
+620 FLQSMF
-626 SFSLRKELL
+626 AFSLLKELL
-635 IVLTLFGI
+635 IVLTFFGI

-652 RSLYINKLSQHV
+652 RSLYINKLSQHI

>member
-15 SKAYFAHFV
+15 SKAYFAYFV

-39 TYHPRLQSVQ
+39 AYHPRLQSVQ
-49 SFQERDPLM
+49 NFQERDPLM
-58 NLASTAQFVI
+58 NLASTAQLVI

-79 VGTFLN
+79 IGTFLN

-90 FGVLTILGISQRQLK
+90 FGILTILGISQRQLK
-105 KLLFTENM
+105 RLLFTENM

-138 SKLTGAKGLFLY
+138 SKLTSAKGLYLY
-150 WPTEAIIVTT
+150 WPTE
-160 KAIIVTTVTFIILF
+160 AIIVTTVTFIILF

-185 RTRKTTQLIKAT
+185 RTRKTAHLIKGN
-197 KKGKKEKKPSI
+197 KKIPAEKRPSI
-208 LISIFALTCL
+208 LISLFALICL

-227 PQGYVTEEN
+227 PRGYVTEKN
-236 VQNGSVVFI
+236 VQNGSVFFI

-316 IGLFAVNNN
+316 IGLFAANNN
-325 TKASVLERYPIPF
+325 TKASVLERYPVPF

-346 TFEQKHITTIETEL
+346 SLEQKHISTIETEL
-360 TNANFQYKKYKFTVL
+360 TTSNFQYKKYKFTVL
-375 KDTALKESI
+375 KDIASKEDI
-384 SIMKMSDYNALAK
+384 MLMKMSDYNAIAQ
-397 QLNRPEIT
+397 QLKRPEIT
-405 LDSTQVYSIS
+405 IDSTEVYIIS
-415 RYSPE
+415 RHSPE
-420 LLNLVSN
+420 LLDLVSN
-427 PFAKQHTITLG
+427 PFAKQNTITLG

-454 EPSFALPYLIVM
+454 EPSFAFPHLAVV
-466 QDNVIENM
+466 QDYVFDNM
-474 IPHIETI
+474 IPHIET
-481 TVYNYFVENW
+481 TVIYNYFVENW

-499 NILKSLD
+499 NMLRVISG
-506 HDANNLYEAH
+506 DAREFYKKH
-516 KDEEDFIK
+516 TEENAQV
-524 PFYIHTA
+524 PFFIHTA

-542 IAQFFIWA
+542 VAQFFIWA

-586 LTESEMFRSA
+586 LTELEMFRSA

-606 PYIVAGIHTIFAIQ
+606 PYIVAGVHTLFAVK
-620 FLQAMF
+620 FLQSMF
-626 SFSLRKELL
+626 SFSLLKETC
-635 IVLTLFGI
+635 IVLTFFGI

-652 RSLYINKLSQHV
+652 RSLYINKLSQHI

>member
-15 SKAYFAHFV
+15 SKAYFAYFV

-39 TYHPRLQSVQ
+39 AYHPRLQSVQ

-58 NLASTAQFVI
+58 NLASTAQLVI

-79 VGTFLN
+79 IGTFLN

-90 FGVLTILGISQRQLK
+90 FGILTILGISQRQLK
-105 KLLFTENM
+105 RLLFTENM

-138 SKLTGAKGLFLY
+138 SKLTSAKGLYLY
-150 WPTEAIIVTT
+150 WPTE
-160 KAIIVTTVTFIILF
+160 AIIVTTVTFIILF

-185 RTRKTTQLIKAT
+185 RTRKTAHLIKGN
-197 KKGKKEKKPSI
+197 KKMPAEKRPSI
-208 LISIFALTCL
+208 LISLFALICL

-227 PQGYVTEEN
+227 PRGYVTEKN
-236 VQNGSVVFI
+236 VQNGSVFFI

-252 VVVGTYLFFSQTF
+252 VIVGTYLFFSQTF

-282 INMLWISDLVA
+282 INMLWISDLVS

-316 IGLFAVNNN
+316 IGLFAANNN
-325 TKASVLERYPIPF
+325 TKASVLERYPVPF

-346 TFEQKHITTIETEL
+346 SLEQKHISTIETEL
-360 TNANFQYKKYKFTVL
+360 TTNNFLYKKYKFTVL
-375 KDTALKESI
+375 KDTASKEDI
-384 SIMKMSDYNALAK
+384 MLMKMSDYNAIAK
-397 QLNRPEIT
+397 QLKKTEIT
-405 LDSTQVYSIS
+405 IDSTEVYIIS
-415 RYSPE
+415 RHSPE
-420 LLNLVSN
+420 LLDLVSN
-427 PFAKQHTITLG
+427 PFAKQNTITLG

-454 EPSFALPYLIVM
+454 EPSFAFPHLAVV
-466 QDNVIENM
+466 QDYVFDNM
-474 IPHIETI
+474 IPHIET
-481 TVYNYFVENW
+481 TVIYNYFVENW

-499 NILKSLD
+499 NMLRVISG
-506 HDANNLYEAH
+506 DAREFYEKH
-516 KDEEDFIK
+516 TEENAQV
-524 PFYIHTA
+524 PFFIHTA

-542 IAQFFIWA
+542 VAQFFIWA

-606 PYIVAGIHTIFAIQ
+606 PYIVAGVHTLFAVK
-620 FLQAMF
+620 FLQSMF
-626 SFSLRKELL
+626 SFSLLKETC
-635 IVLTLFGI
+635 IVLTFFGI

-652 RSLYINKLSQHV
+652 RSLYINKLSQHI

>member
-1 MTFWQFAFKNVSRN
+1 MTFWQFAFRNVSRN
-15 SKAYFAHFV
+15 SKAYFAYFV

-39 TYHPRLQSVQ
+39 AYHPRLQHVQ
-49 SFQERDPLM
+49 NFQERDPLM

-79 VGTFLN
+79 IGTFLN

-90 FGVLTILGISQRQLK
+90 FGILTILGISQRQLK
-105 KLLFTENM
+105 RLLFIENM

-138 SKLTGAKGLFLY
+138 SKLTSAKGLYLY
-150 WPTEAIIVTT
+150 WPTE
-160 KAIIVTTVTFIILF
+160 AIIVTTVTFIILF

-185 RTRKTTQLIKAT
+185 RTRKTVHLIKGN
-197 KKGKKEKKPSI
+197 KKMTAEKRPSI
-208 LISIFALTCL
+208 LISLFALLCL

-227 PQGYVTEEN
+227 PRGYVTTEN
-236 VQNGSVVFI
+236 VQNGSVFFI

-252 VVVGTYLFFSQTF
+252 VIVGTYLFFSQTF

-316 IGLFAVNNN
+316 IGLFAANNS
-325 TKASVLERYPIPF
+325 TKASILGEYPFPF
-338 TYTSEGDN
+338 TYTSEGEN
-346 TFEQKHITTIETEL
+346 ALEQKHIHTIETEL
-360 TNANFQYKKYKFTVL
+360 TNSNFDYKKYKFTVL
-375 KDTALKESI
+375 KDTALKEDI
-384 SIMKMSDYNALAK
+384 ALMKMSDYNAIAK
-397 QLNRPEIT
+397 QLNRPVVT
-405 LDSTQVYSIS
+405 LDSTQVYIIS
-415 RYSPE
+415 RYAPE

-427 PFAKQHTITLG
+427 PFAKQNTITLG

-454 EPSFALPYLIVM
+454 EPSFALPHLIVM
-466 QDNVIENM
+466 QDNAFENM

-481 TVYNYFVENW
+481 TIYNYFVENW

-499 NILKSLD
+499 NMLRVISD
-506 HDANNLYEAH
+506 DAREFYEKH
-516 KDEEDFIK
+516 TEEK
-524 PFYIHTA
+524 ARVPFYIHTA
-531 TDELIYGKGNA
+531 TDQLIQNKENA
-542 IAQFFIWA
+542 VAQFFIWT
-550 FLGFI
+550 FLGVI

-571 LTTERQKYITITKLG
+571 LTSEKQKYITITKLG
-586 LTESEMFRSA
+586 LTETEMFRSA

-606 PYIVAGIHTIFAIQ
+606 PYIVAGVHTLFAVK
-620 FLQAMF
+620 FLQSMF
-626 SFSLRKELL
+626 SFSLLKELL

-652 RSLYINKLSQHV
+652 RSLYINKLSQHI
-664 KI
+664 KM

>member
-15 SKAYFAHFV
+15 SKAYFAYFV

-39 TYHPRLQSVQ
+39 AYHPRLQIMNKL
-49 SFQERDPLM
+49 QEQDPLM
-58 NLASTAQFVI
+58 NLAGMAQFVI
-68 VMFSFFFLLYS
+68 VLFSFFFLLYS
-79 VGTFLN
+79 IGTFLN

-90 FGVLTILGISQRQLK
+90 FGILTVLGISQKQLK
-105 KLLFTENM
+105 RLLFTENM
-113 IIGILSIFI
+113 IIGILAIFV

-138 SKLTGAKGLFLY
+138 SKLTSAKGLYLY
-150 WPTEAIIVTT
+150 WPTE
-160 KAIIVTTVTFIILF
+160 AIIVTTVTFIILF
-174 LIVSTFTPMFI
+174 FIVSTFTPMFI
-185 RTRKTTQLIKAT
+185 RTRKTTQLIKGT
-197 KKGKKEKKPSI
+197 KKGDKEKKTSI
-208 LISIFALTCL
+208 LISIFALICL
-218 GLCYYIAGY
+218 ALCYYIAGY
-227 PQGYVTEEN
+227 PQGYITEKN
-236 VQNGSVVFI
+236 VQNGSVLFI

-265 LLFIYILK
+265 LLFILILK
-273 KRRKFYLKQ
+273 RRRKFYMKQ
-282 INMLWISDLVA
+282 INMLWISDLTS

-316 IGLFAVNNN
+316 IGLFAANNN
-325 TKASVLERYPIPF
+325 TKASVLERYPVPF

-346 TFEQKHITTIETEL
+346 YLEQKHIATIETEL
-360 TNANFQYKKYKFTVL
+360 TNSNFDYKKYKFTVL
-375 KDTALKESI
+375 KDTASKEDI
-384 SIMKMSDYNALAK
+384 MLMKMSDYNAIAK
-397 QLNRPEIT
+397 QLKRPEIT
-405 LDSTQVYSIS
+405 LDSTQVYIIS

-427 PFAKQHTITLG
+427 PFAKQNTITLG

-454 EPSFALPYLIVM
+454 EPSFAFPHLVVV
-466 QDNVIENM
+466 QDYVFNNM
-474 IPHIETI
+474 IPHIETTI
-481 TVYNYFVENW
+481 IYNYFVENW
-491 ENAIVPTK
+491 ENTIVPTK
-499 NILKSLD
+499 NILRTISD
-506 HDANNLYEAH
+506 DASDFF
-516 KDEEDFIK
+516 KKTKEEHAQI
-524 PFYIHTA
+524 PFHIHTA
-531 TDELIYGKGNA
+531 TDELIYGKRNS
-542 IAQFFIWA
+542 IATFFIWT

-606 PYIVAGIHTIFAIQ
+606 PYIVAGVHTLFAVK
-620 FLQAMF
+620 FLQSMF
-626 SFSLRKELL
+626 SFSLLKETC
-635 IVLTLFGI
+635 IVLTFFGL
-643 IEIIFFFLI
+643 IEITFFFLI
-652 RSLYINKLSQHV
+652 RSLYINKLSQHI

>member
-15 SKAYFAHFV
+15 SKAYFAYFV
-24 SSAFSIMVFFSFTVY
+24 SSAFSIMVFFSFAVY
-39 TYHPRLQSVQ
+39 MYHPRLKNALDY
-49 SFQERDPLM
+49 QERDPLM
-58 NLASTAQFVI
+58 NLAGTAQFVI

-79 VGTFLN
+79 IGTFLN

-90 FGVLTILGISQRQLK
+90 FGVLTILGISQKQLK
-105 KLLFTENM
+105 RLLFTENM

-122 GIQGGLVFS
+122 GIQGGFVFS

-138 SKLTGAKGLFLY
+138 SKLTSAKGLYLY
-150 WPTEAIIVTT
+150 LPT

-185 RTRKTTQLIKAT
+185 RTRKTLHLIKDN
-197 KKGKKEKKPSI
+197 KKIKAEKRPSI
-208 LISIFALTCL
+208 LISLFALTCL
-218 GLCYYIAGY
+218 GLCYYIASY
-227 PQGYVTEEN
+227 PQGYVTEKN
-236 VQNGSVVFI
+236 VQNGSVFFI

-252 VVVGTYLFFSQTF
+252 VVIGTYLFFSQTF
-265 LLFIYILK
+265 LLFIFILK
-273 KRRKFYLKQ
+273 KRRKFYMKQ

-316 IGLFAVNNN
+316 IGLFATNNN
-325 TKASVLERYPIPF
+325 TKASILERYPVPF

-346 TFEQKHITTIETEL
+346 LLEQKHITTIETEL
-360 TNANFQYKKYKFTVL
+360 TNAKFQYQKYKFTLL
-375 KDTALKESI
+375 KDTALNEDI
-384 SIMKMSDYNALAK
+384 ALMKMSDYNAIAK
-397 QLNRPEIT
+397 QLQRPEIA
-405 LDSTQVYSIS
+405 LDSSQVYIIS
-415 RYSPE
+415 RHSPE

-427 PFAKQHTITLG
+427 PFAKQNTITLG
-438 SNKKEFHI
+438 SNKKEFYI

-454 EPSFALPYLIVM
+454 EPSFALPHLIII
-466 QDNVIENM
+466 QDDVIDNM

-499 NILKSLD
+499 NMLRAIGD
-506 HDANNLYEAH
+506 DAHDFYE
-516 KDEEDFIK
+516 KRKEGKEPI
-524 PFYIHTA
+524 PFHIATA
-531 TDELIYGKGNA
+531 TDELIHSKESS
-542 IAQFFIWA
+542 IAKFFIWA

-571 LTTERQKYITITKLG
+571 LTTEKQKYIMITKLG
-586 LTESEMFRSA
+586 LTETEMFRSA

-620 FLQAMF
+620 FLQSMF
-626 SFSLRKELL
+626 AFSLLKELL
-635 IVLTLFGI
+635 IILTLFGI

>member
-15 SKAYFAHFV
+15 SKAYFAYFV

-39 TYHPRLQSVQ
+39 AFHPRLQSVQ
-49 SFQERDPLM
+49 GFQERDPLM
-58 NLASTAQFVI
+58 NSASTAQFII
-68 VMFSFFFLLYS
+68 VLFSFFFLLYS
-79 VGTFLN
+79 VGSFLN

-90 FGVLTILGISQRQLK
+90 FGILTILGISQRQLK
-105 KLLFTENM
+105 RLLFTENM
-113 IIGILSIFI
+113 MIGILSIFI

-138 SKLTGAKGLFLY
+138 SKLTGAKGLYLY
-150 WPTEAIIVTT
+150 WPTE
-160 KAIIVTTVTFIILF
+160 AIIVTTVTFIILF

-185 RTRKTTQLIKAT
+185 STRKTAQLIKGN
-197 KKGKKEKKPSI
+197 KKMKAEKKPSI
-208 LISIFALTCL
+208 LISLFALICL

-227 PQGYVTEEN
+227 PKGYVTEKN

-252 VVVGTYLFFSQTF
+252 VVVGTYFFFSQTF

-282 INMLWISDLVA
+282 INMLWISDLVS

-316 IGLFAVNNN
+316 IGLFAANNN
-325 TKASVLERYPIPF
+325 TTASVLERYPVPF

-346 TFEQKHITTIETEL
+346 SLEQKHITTIETEL
-360 TNANFQYKKYKFTVL
+360 TNSNFQYRKYKFTVV
-375 KDTALKESI
+375 KDTASKEDI
-384 SIMKMSDYNALAK
+384 MLMKMSDYNAIAK
-397 QLNRPEIT
+397 QLKRPEIT
-405 LDSTQVYSIS
+405 LDSTQVYIIS
-415 RYSPE
+415 RHSPE

-427 PFAKQHTITLG
+427 PFAKHNTITLG

-454 EPSFALPYLIVM
+454 EPSFAFPHLAVV
-466 QDNVIENM
+466 QDYVFDNM
-474 IPHIETI
+474 IPHIET
-481 TVYNYFVENW
+481 TVIYNYFVENW

-499 NILKSLD
+499 NMLRVISG
-506 HDANNLYEAH
+506 DARKFYEKH
-516 KDEEDFIK
+516 TEENAQVPFFI
-524 PFYIHTA
+524 YTA

-542 IAQFFIWA
+542 VAQFFIWA

-606 PYIVAGIHTIFAIQ
+606 PYIVAGIHTIFAIK
-620 FLQAMF
+620 FLQSMF
-626 SFSLRKELL
+626 SFSLLKETC

-652 RSLYINKLSQHV
+652 RSLYINKLSQHIKV
-664 KI
+664 